1 MTNILCFVSRSI
13 KKRSIKDDFKLVSY
27 TGDKNHINVLLW
39 TCVIGSLIS
48 FWLVILLAP
57 VFPTIN
63 FLGLFYTTTDFI
75 LLPVLVYLLFKIWQF
90 YYKQRNKPSK
100 IAEKLL
106 YFIKAN
112 KLYETEMI
120 EKNDAENNVER
131 VKIVTNSAVFGF
143 CEDEETLI
151 VRGYKNADVFNDK
164 ISSLDTGLSAL
175 VGLTVYNK
183 VDKISYCDYYF
194 RKKQDERIVMASNQ
208 GKAHNDSIYI
218 PFNSNLTWNV
228 LKQPHLLLAGV
239 TGGGKTTFLNYL
251 IIEMKKMRATV
262 YICDP
267 KRSDLSSIQ
276 HFWGKE
282 YVASET
288 NNIARLTRE
297 VKEQMMERF
306 AIYKENPENFVYG
319 ASYVDYGLE
328 PIFLV
333 FDELGAFRA
342 GADKKTFAETMSNL
356 TEIVL
361 KGREMG
367 VFVILSTQQ
376 PNASNIPTELRDN
389 LSVRIALGN
398 MSNEA
403 YRMVFGDLEG
413 LETVSGQGTGYIFLD
428 GLGWSKP
435 KYLETP
441 FLDYKEFDF
450 IAELKYYS

>member
-1 MTNILCFVSRSI
+1 MTNLFRFITRSI

-27 TGDKNHINVLLW
+27 TGDKNHINALFW
-39 TCVIGSLIS
+39 MCVIGSLIS
-48 FWLVILLAP
+48 FWLVVLLAP
-57 VFPTIN
+57 LFPTIN
-63 FLGLFYTTTDFI
+63 FFGLFYTTTDFI
-75 LLPVLVYLLFKIWQF
+75 LLPVLVYLLFNIWKF

-120 EKNDAENNVER
+120 EKKDSENNIER
-131 VKIVTNSAVFGF
+131 VKVVTNSAVFGF

-208 GKAHNDSIYI
+208 GKAHNDSICI

-282 YVASET
+282 YVA
-288 NNIARLTRE
+288 RLTRE

-342 GADKKTFAETMSNL
+342 GADKKTFTETMSNL
-356 TEIVL
+356 TEVVL

-367 VFVILSTQQ
+367 VFVILATQQ

>member
-1 MTNILCFVSRSI
+1 MTNLFHVITRII
-13 KKRSIKDDFKLVSY
+13 KKRSMKGDFKLVSY
-27 TGDKNHINVLLW
+27 TGDKNHINVLFW
-39 TCVIGSLIS
+39 MCAIGSLIS
-48 FWLVILLAP
+48 FWLFVLLAP
-57 VFPTIN
+57 LFPTIN
-63 FLGLFYTTTDFI
+63 FFGLFYTTTDFL
-75 LLPVLVYLLFKIWQF
+75 LLPVLVYLLFKIWKF
-90 YYKQRNKPSK
+90 YYRQCNKPSK

-120 EKNDAENNVER
+120 EKKDSENNIER
-131 VKIVTNSAVFGF
+131 VKGVTNSAVFGF

-194 RKKQDERIVMASNQ
+194 RKKQDERIVMASDQ

-297 VKEQMMERF
+297 VKEQMMRF

>member
-1 MTNILCFVSRSI
+1 
-13 KKRSIKDDFKLVSY
+13 
-27 TGDKNHINVLLW
+27 
-39 TCVIGSLIS
+39 
-48 FWLVILLAP
+48 
-57 VFPTIN
+57 
-63 FLGLFYTTTDFI
+63 
-75 LLPVLVYLLFKIWQF
+75 
-90 YYKQRNKPSK
+90 
-100 IAEKLL
+100 
-106 YFIKAN
+106 
-112 KLYETEMI
+112 
-120 EKNDAENNVER
+120 
-131 VKIVTNSAVFGF
+131 
-143 CEDEETLI
+143 
-151 VRGYKNADVFNDK
+151 
-164 ISSLDTGLSAL
+164 
-175 VGLTVYNK
+175 
-183 VDKISYCDYYF
+183 
-194 RKKQDERIVMASNQ
+194 
-208 GKAHNDSIYI
+208 
-218 PFNSNLTWNV
+218 
-228 LKQPHLLLAGV
+228 
-239 TGGGKTTFLNYL
+239 
-251 IIEMKKMRATV
+251 MRATV

>member
-1 MTNILCFVSRSI
+1 MTNLFHVITRII
-13 KKRSIKDDFKLVSY
+13 KKRSMKGDFKLVSY
-27 TGDKNHINVLLW
+27 TGDKNHINVLFW
-39 TCVIGSLIS
+39 MCVIGSLIS
-48 FWLVILLAP
+48 FWLFVLLAP
-57 VFPTIN
+57 LFPTIN
-63 FLGLFYTTTDFI
+63 FFGLFYTTTDFL
-75 LLPVLVYLLFKIWQF
+75 LLPVLVYLLFEIWKF
-90 YYKQRNKPSK
+90 YYRQRNKPSK
-100 IAEKLL
+100 MAEKLL
-106 YFIKAN
+106 YFIRAN

-120 EKNDAENNVER
+120 EKNDSENNVER

-175 VGLTVYNK
+175 VGSTVYNK

-194 RKKQDERIVMASNQ
+194 RKKQDERIVMASDQ

-251 IIEMKKMRATV
+251 IIEMKKMRAKV

-342 GADKKTFAETMSNL
+342 GADKRTFAETISSL
-356 TEIVL
+356 TEIIL

-389 LSVRIALGN
+389 LTVRISLGN

-413 LETVSGQGTGYIFLD
+413 LETISGQGTGYIFLD

-435 KYLETP
+435 KYFETP
-441 FLDYKEFDF
+441 LLDYKEFDF